1 MRDLE
6 LIEKALNLVRE
17 ASPNDAEQNGMRV
30 YNKFFEEIN
39 NMELE
44 LQEFKTRNP
53 NHALLDKRVVRLELM
68 RQACIEF
75 MQTYFKMLSYK
86 DNCIKAQAD
95 AIHIH
100 SKYEDVKSELKEF
113 ELSNKLEDEYS

>member
-6 LIEKALNLVRE
+6 LIEKAINLVRE

-39 NMELE
+39 TMELE

-86 DNCIKAQAD
+86 ITA
-95 AIHIH
+95 
-100 SKYEDVKSELKEF
+100 LKLRLMRYIYT
-113 ELSNKLEDEYS
+113 LSTRMLRVS

>member
-6 LIEKALNLVRE
+6 LIEKAISLVRE

-39 NMELE
+39 TMELE

>member
-6 LIEKALNLVRE
+6 LIEKAISLVRE

-39 NMELE
+39 TMELE

-113 ELSNKLEDEYS
+113 ELSNKIEDEYS